1 MTTKEQFW
9 AHVLAAPRTFLY
21 GLLGGLLGPA
31 LALAGAVGLIYALTR
46 QLPAIK
52 EIQRTDGERGTALV
66 LAPQAE
72 ARASW
77 IRFGADLRG
86 TMLELR
92 SRKGT
97 WS

>member
-9 AHVLAAPRTFLY
+9 AEALAAPRAFLY
-21 GLLGGLLGPA
+21 GLLGGLFGPVV
-31 LALAGAVGLIYALTR
+31 ALAGAVGLIYALTQ

-52 EIQRTDGERGTALV
+52 DVQRSDGERGKALV

-77 IRFGADLRG
+77 ARYSGDLRG
-86 TMLELR
+86 AMLELR
-92 SRKGT
+92 SRK
-97 WS
+97 

>member
-9 AHVLAAPRTFLY
+9 ADLLAAPRAFLA
-21 GLLGGLLGPA
+21 GLLGGLLGPL
-31 LALAGAVGLIYALTR
+31 LALAGGIGLIYALTR

-52 EIQRTDGERGTALV
+52 DVQRSDGGRGKAVV

-77 IRFGADLRG
+77 VRFGGDLRG
-86 TMLELR
+86 AMLEFR
-92 SRKGT
+92 SRRNA
-97 WS
+97 

>member
-9 AHVLAAPRTFLY
+9 AEALAAPRAFLY
-21 GLLGGLLGPA
+21 GLLGGLFGPVV
-31 LALAGAVGLIYALTR
+31 ALAGAVGLIYALTQ

-52 EIQRTDGERGTALV
+52 DVQRSDGERGKALV

-77 IRFGADLRG
+77 ARYGGDLRG
-86 TMLELR
+86 AMLELR
-92 SRKGT
+92 SRK
-97 WS
+97 

>member
-9 AHVLAAPRTFLY
+9 AELLAAPRAFLS
-21 GLLGGLLGPA
+21 GLLGGLFGPV
-31 LALAGAVGLIYALTR
+31 LALAGVVGLLYALTR

-52 EIQRTDGERGTALV
+52 DVQRSDGGRSKAIV

-77 IRFGADLRG
+77 ARYGGDLRG
-86 TMLELR
+86 AMLELR
-92 SRKGT
+92 SRRDA
-97 WS
+97 

>member
-1 MTTKEQFW
+1 MTNKEQFW
-9 AHVLAAPRTFLY
+9 AAVSAAPRAFLH
-21 GLLGGLLGPA
+21 GLLGGLFGPV

-52 EIQRTDGERGTALV
+52 DVQRSDGERGKAII
-66 LAPQAE
+66 LASQRE

-77 IRFGADLRG
+77 VRFGADLRG

-92 SRKGT
+92 ARK
-97 WS
+97 

>member
-9 AHVLAAPRTFLY
+9 AEALAAPRAFLY
-21 GLLGGLLGPA
+21 GLLGGLFGPVV
-31 LALAGAVGLIYALTR
+31 ALAGAVGLIYALTQ

-52 EIQRTDGERGTALV
+52 DVQRSDGERGKAVV

-77 IRFGADLRG
+77 ARYGGDLRG
-86 TMLELR
+86 AMLELR
-92 SRKGT
+92 SRK
-97 WS
+97 

>member
-9 AHVLAAPRTFLY
+9 ADALAAPRAFLS
-21 GLLGGLLGPA
+21 GLLGGLTAPL
-31 LALAGAVGLIYALTR
+31 LALAGAVGLVYLLTR

-52 EIQRTDGERGTALV
+52 EVQRSDGERAKAIV

-77 IRFGADLRG
+77 VRFGGDLRG
-86 TMLELR
+86 TMIELR
-92 SRKGT
+92 ARR
-97 WS
+97 

>member
-9 AHVLAAPRTFLY
+9 AEALAAPRAFLY
-21 GLLGGLLGPA
+21 GLLGGLFGPVV
-31 LALAGAVGLIYALTR
+31 ALAGAVGLIYALTQ

-52 EIQRTDGERGTALV
+52 DVQRSDGERGKAVV

-77 IRFGADLRG
+77 ARYGGDLRG
-86 TMLELR
+86 AMLELR
-92 SRKGT
+92 SRR
-97 WS
+97 

>member
-9 AHVLAAPRTFLY
+9 VQAMAAPRAFLY
-21 GLLGGLLGPA
+21 GLLGGLLGPIV
-31 LALAGAVGLIYALTR
+31 ALAGAVGLVYALTR

-52 EIQRTDGERGTALV
+52 DIQRANGERGKAIV

-77 IRFGADLRG
+77 ARYSGDLRG
-86 TMLELR
+86 AMLELR
-92 SRKGT
+92 SRK
-97 WS
+97 

>member
-1 MTTKEQFW
+1 MSAKEEFW
-9 AHVLAAPRTFLY
+9 AQALAAPRAFLY
-21 GLLGGLLGPA
+21 GLLGGLLGPIV
-31 LALAGAVGLIYALTR
+31 ALAGAVGLIYALTR

-52 EIQRTDGERGTALV
+52 DVQRSDGERGKAVV

-77 IRFGADLRG
+77 ARYSGDLRG

-92 SRKGT
+92 SRR
-97 WS
+97 

>member
-9 AHVLAAPRTFLY
+9 AEMLAAPRAFLY
-21 GLLGGLLGPA
+21 GLLGGLFGPVV
-31 LALAGAVGLIYALTR
+31 ALAGAVGLIYALTR

-52 EIQRTDGERGTALV
+52 DIQRSDGGRGKALV

-92 SRKGT
+92 ARK
-97 WS
+97 